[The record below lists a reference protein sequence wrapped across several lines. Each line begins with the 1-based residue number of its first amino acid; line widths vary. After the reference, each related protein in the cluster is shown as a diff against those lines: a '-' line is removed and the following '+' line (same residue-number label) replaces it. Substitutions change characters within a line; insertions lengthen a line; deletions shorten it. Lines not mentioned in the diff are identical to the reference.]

1 MPINIQSLFADI
13 ISTPEQ
19 REDKLLKEGMLQGQL
34 LASGLKG
41 RAAALSPLAQ
51 IAGQYGVQ
59 RQENLKRAVQPML
72 GIDPRS
78 SEERLQESLAGM
90 DLNSPT
96 GLRDAALAIQSVDPL
111 RAATLRQAALEMQRE
126 TTDRERIAEDRLR
139 TQKRQDEADQRARD
153 VEERAIASAERSEQS
168 FENNQRAFQNS
179 LTTFQQQQED
189 RETNLADLESNKNT
203 ANILKG
209 SLLENMLQDDPDN
222 PYIKVLENQDSYIPL
237 DQLRIIENQFKNNIK
252 QDIGVY
258 TVFDKTTG
266 KNMII
271 SFDKKT
277 GDQINVIGEAGRTS
291 TNRDRDVPNLTDG
304 RKEILEDALDAEKIF
319 DRYKIYTMTTGNK
332 ETGKNALVDMLH
344 NYSERNNESYAQSIA
359 VLRKEFENID
369 NASVDEQKELLS
381 DLKLILSSGLLPSE
395 ISTNKTMTF
404 DKDGNLL

>member
-41 RAAALSPLAQ
+41 RAANLAPLAQ
-51 IAGQYGVQ
+51 IAGQLGVQ

-139 TQKRQDEADQRARD
+139 TQRRQDEADQRTRD
-153 VEERAIASAERSEQS
+153 AEERSEKS
-168 FENNQRAFQNS
+168 FENNQIAFQNS

-222 PYIKVLENQDSYIPL
+222 PYIKVLENKDSYIPL

-258 TVFDKTTG
+258 TVFDKNTG

-291 TNRDRDVPNLTDG
+291 TNRDRDVPNLT
-304 RKEILEDALDAEKIF
+304 RERATILKDALKKEKIF
-319 DRYKIYTMTTGNK
+319 QRYNIYKMTTGNNK
-332 ETGKNALVDMLH
+332 TGEDALIDMLH

-359 VLRKEFENID
+359 VLRKEFEKID
-369 NASVDEQKELLS
+369 DAPKDDQKELLD

>member
-1 MPINIQSLFADI
+1 MAFGIVLGFVVLNFFPVHM
-13 ISTPEQ
+13 
-19 REDKLLKEGMLQGQL
+19 LLH
-34 LASGLKG
+34 
-41 RAAALSPLAQ
+41 
-51 IAGQYGVQ
+51 
-59 RQENLKRAVQPML
+59 LKRAVQPML

-153 VEERAIASAERSEQS
+153 AEERARASAARSEQS

-222 PYIKVLENQDSYIPL
+222 PYIKVLENKDSYIPL

-258 TVFDKTTG
+258 TVFDKNTL
-266 KNMII
+266 
-271 SFDKKT
+271 
-277 GDQINVIGEAGRTS
+277 VRT
-291 TNRDRDVPNLTDG
+291 
-304 RKEILEDALDAEKIF
+304 
-319 DRYKIYTMTTGNK
+319 
-332 ETGKNALVDMLH
+332 
-344 NYSERNNESYAQSIA
+344 
-359 VLRKEFENID
+359 
-369 NASVDEQKELLS
+369 
-381 DLKLILSSGLLPSE
+381 
-395 ISTNKTMTF
+395 
-404 DKDGNLL
+404 